1 MKTDGRGRS
10 TMCVPMCS
18 HNSHFPT
25 LLIFLLGSDANYSK
39 FQGLGIG
46 MFRNCCHQP
55 QNSKVFR
62 PKVGLFRSSSVSVG
76 KSTHSCHSFARPRHQ
91 LLASQTSSHKGGWWM
106 SIADPVL
113 AKENSSCVYHIAHT
127 QHTQIY
133 IYIYTVFLNIYN
145 IYHISLSL
153 DVVCTCTQRQID
165 GWIDR
170 LTDRQIGIDI

>member
-18 HNSHFPT
+18 HNSDFPT
-25 LLIFLLGSDANYSK
+25 LLIFLLGSNANYSK

-46 MFRNCCHQP
+46 MFRNCGHQP

-106 SIADPVL
+106 SIADPCAGKGKFIMCL
-113 AKENSSCVYHIAHT
+113 SHCTHT
-127 QHTQIY
+127 QHTHKYIYIRIYFIY
-133 IYIYTVFLNIYN
+133 IYI

-153 DVVCTCTQRQID
+153 
-165 GWIDR
+165 
-170 LTDRQIGIDI
+170 